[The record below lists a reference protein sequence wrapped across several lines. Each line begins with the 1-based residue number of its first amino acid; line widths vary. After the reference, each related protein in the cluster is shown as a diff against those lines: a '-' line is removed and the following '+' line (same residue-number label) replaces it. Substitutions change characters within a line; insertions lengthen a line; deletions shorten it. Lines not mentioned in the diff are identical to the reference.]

1 MPVELSVSRALPAV
15 PVFIGDEGSRPRV
28 LEAAADRSVIQEE
41 DPNGLMLPPAGA
53 SRAETV
59 FATVDIFLL
68 LILAIA
74 FLWTLFRQRR
84 R

>member
-1 MPVELSVSRALPAV
+1 MAVELSVSRAVPAV
-15 PVFIGDEGSRPRV
+15 FGEEASRPGILV
-28 LEAAADRSVIQEE
+28 AAADRSVIQEE
-41 DPNGLMLPPAGA
+41 PDGLMLPPAGA

-59 FATVDIFLL
+59 FATVGIVLL
-68 LILAIA
+68 LILAIS

>member
-15 PVFIGDEGSRPRV
+15 PAFIREEGSRPRV

-59 FATVDIFLL
+59 FATVGSVLL

-74 FLWTLFRQRR
+74 FLWTLIRQRR

>member
-1 MPVELSVSRALPAV
+1 MPVELSVSRALLAV

-59 FATVDIFLL
+59 FATVGIFLL

>member
-1 MPVELSVSRALPAV
+1 MPVELSVSRAPPAV
-15 PVFIGDEGSRPRV
+15 RSAFGEEGTRPRI
-28 LEAAADRSVIQEE
+28 LEAKADRSVIQEE
-41 DPNGLMLPPAGA
+41 GPDGLMLPPAGA

-59 FATVDIFLL
+59 FATVGIFLL
-68 LILAIA
+68 VILAVA

>member
-28 LEAAADRSVIQEE
+28 LEAAADRSVIQE

-59 FATVDIFLL
+59 FATVGIFLL

>member
-59 FATVDIFLL
+59 FATVGIFLL
-68 LILAIA
+68 SILAVA

>member
-15 PVFIGDEGSRPRV
+15 RAVFGEEGNRPRI
-28 LEAAADRSVIQEE
+28 LEAKADRSIIQEE

-59 FATVDIFLL
+59 FATVGIFLL
-68 LILAIA
+68 
-74 FLWTLFRQRR
+74 
-84 R
+84 